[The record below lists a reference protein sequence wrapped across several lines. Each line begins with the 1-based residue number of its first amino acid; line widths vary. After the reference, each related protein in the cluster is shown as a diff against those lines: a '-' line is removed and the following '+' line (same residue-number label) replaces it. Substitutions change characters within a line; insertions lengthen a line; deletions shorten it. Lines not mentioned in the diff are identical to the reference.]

1 MKIVIDTNLLIAAF
15 FNKKSASF
23 KILKEGTEGK
33 IKILWTESIK
43 KEGEKILSNIQHSLA
58 SGSRK
63 TRKNYRLAQ
72 ELKIREE
79 DSLDLDKVF
88 KKENKIEKA
97 PRVNFIKED
106 PTDNKFL
113 ACALKGGAQMIV
125 TNDRHLLKIKKFKEI
140 PTLTPIQALK
150 MLKMK
155 NDFFQK
161 S

>member
-1 MKIVIDTNLLIAAF
+1 MKIVIDTNLLVAAF

-43 KEGEKILSNIQHSLA
+43 REGEKILSNIQHSLSSS
-58 SGSRK
+58 SGEG
-63 TRKNYRLAQ
+63 L
-72 ELKIREE
+72 
-79 DSLDLDKVF
+79 LDKVF

-97 PRVNFIKED
+97 PRVDFIKED

-113 ACALKGGAQMIV
+113 ACALKGEAQMIV

-150 MLKMK
+150 RLKMK